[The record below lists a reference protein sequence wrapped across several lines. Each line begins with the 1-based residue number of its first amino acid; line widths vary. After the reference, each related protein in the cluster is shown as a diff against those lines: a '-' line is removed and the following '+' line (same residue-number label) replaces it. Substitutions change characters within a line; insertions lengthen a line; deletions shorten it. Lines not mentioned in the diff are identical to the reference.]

1 MSWLLNPNESKRI
14 QHQSFKSKKWIY
26 PASFTTVNP
35 QLKWFQV
42 VPQLVIPLKA
52 ALNTRDLALGK
63 YGKSWGSHAR
73 RECCSPMWT
82 RHSLEKSSEKI
93 GIQLQVVWCLTF
105 LYQKGKGSTCWLI
118 QRTETT
124 TMLELIAHWSQLHNW
139 LRLQLSP
146 FMSLSPIGPIGH
158 PKCAAAGDPQIMCTT
173 LKLLQKLVLSGD
185 PWRNIAHR
193 AGRILEEK
201 NQRYLGRMLVDVA
214 LPNSRAIRR

>member
-124 TMLELIAHWSQLHNW
+124 TMLELIAHWSSFTIGYGCSYHRSWVYHLSDLSDIQSVLQQVIHRSCAPPWSSCRSWSSVAILGGTLRTGQEGSLKRRTKGIWAGCW
-139 LRLQLSP
+139 L
-146 FMSLSPIGPIGH
+146 M
-158 PKCAAAGDPQIMCTT
+158 
-173 LKLLQKLVLSGD
+173 
-185 PWRNIAHR
+185 
-193 AGRILEEK
+193 
-201 NQRYLGRMLVDVA
+201 
-214 LPNSRAIRR
+214 

>member
-1 MSWLLNPNESKRI
+1 MLDFSVSERQRFDMLINPANGDYHNARI
-14 QHQSFKSKKWIY
+14 DRS
-26 PASFTTVNP
+26 
-35 QLKWFQV
+35 
-42 VPQLVIPLKA
+42 LV
-52 ALNTRDLALGK
+52 
-63 YGKSWGSHAR
+63 
-73 RECCSPMWT
+73 
-82 RHSLEKSSEKI
+82 
-93 GIQLQVVWCLTF
+93 
-105 LYQKGKGSTCWLI
+105 
-118 QRTETT
+118 
-124 TMLELIAHWSQLHNW
+124 QLHNW